1 MGSIKTKPKSKAKTG
16 TVNTGA
22 GSGAGSGAP
31 AVIIETVKVPFP
43 VLVDRFNIIG
53 KSENAVFNNTTF
65 FGMGKI
71 QILLYPFDNTISF
84 ILASG
89 DATKPDYLNMTG
101 YGEIKLIFKN
111 DSNLVEFPLY
121 QDSGAINLAIGQI
134 TFKVTQS
141 KFQDIKKI
149 YASGIN
155 IFYISSTNQNVTSV
169 VYTGLFKIY
178 DNTINVAELNNQAAN
193 TNPSI
198 IKDPNLPKETA
209 TVTRMPVSKQPAP
222 VAKPGKSSA
231 AAITSAITSA
241 VKNNKGL

>member
-1 MGSIKTKPKSKAKTG
+1 
-16 TVNTGA
+16 
-22 GSGAGSGAP
+22 
-31 AVIIETVKVPFP
+31 
-43 VLVDRFNIIG
+43 
-53 KSENAVFNNTTF
+53 
-65 FGMGKI
+65 MGKI

-111 DSNLVEFPLY
+111 DSNLVEFSLY

-178 DNTINVAELNNQAAN
+178 DNSVNVAELNNQAAN

-209 TVTRMPVSKQPAP
+209 TVTRMPISKQPTP
-222 VAKPGKSSA
+222 VAKPGKESA
-231 AAITSAITSA
+231 AAITSA
-241 VKNNKGL
+241 VKNNKTGL